1 MHKYRVLVVA
11 DRMIHRLYFE
21 NVIQN
26 SSCYL
31 HVGSESNMKVG
42 EKKCGQT
49 QVDLLLVEVV
59 DRKGYTN
66 FEKVKTLK
74 EKYPYIRIIM
84 ITPVPE
90 HTYPRRAKACGA
102 DSLWYTENQSED
114 LLYVMDHTMAGEKIW
129 PERRL
134 PARIGQLRSDQFTE
148 KELLILREVVQG
160 YTNKQISERLN
171 MSYYTV
177 RDYVKAMLEKTT
189 LRSRTELAATVIF
202 SGMIVMEKIGD
213 DIVM

>member
-1 MHKYRVLVVA
+1 M
-11 DRMIHRLYFE
+11 
-21 NVIQN
+21 
-26 SSCYL
+26 
-31 HVGSESNMKVG
+31 
-42 EKKCGQT
+42 
-49 QVDLLLVEVV
+49 
-59 DRKGYTN
+59 
-66 FEKVKTLK
+66 
-74 EKYPYIRIIM
+74 
-84 ITPVPE
+84 
-90 HTYPRRAKACGA
+90 
-102 DSLWYTENQSED
+102 
-114 LLYVMDHTMAGEKIW
+114 
-129 PERRL
+129 